1 MRVRLLST
9 GSLLVAAALILGC
22 DESLSTLAGPTPN
35 LEPTFSSIQQ
45 NIFEAS
51 DSTGRQPCTNCHTD
65 QGRNPSG
72 SLNLRHD
79 VAYAALLNVASPAKA
94 GAVRVT
100 PGDPDGSY
108 LIHKLEGSSDIVG
121 LRMPRPAGPF
131 LSDGQMMIIRRWI
144 ELGAPNN

>member
-1 MRVRLLST
+1 VLLT
-9 GSLLVAAALILGC
+9 GGVLVAAALALGC
-22 DESLSTLAGPTPN
+22 DESLSSLAGPTPD
-35 LEPTFSSIQQ
+35 LEPTFSSIQA

-72 SLNLRHD
+72 GLNLRHD
-79 VAYAALLNVASPAKA
+79 IAYTSLLNRASTAKS
-94 GAVRVT
+94 GAVHVR
-100 PGDPDGSY
+100 PGDPEGSY
-108 LIHKLEGSSDIVG
+108 LIHKLEGHSDIVG

-131 LSDGQMMIIRRWI
+131 LIEGQMMIIRRWI

>member
-1 MRVRLLST
+1 MRVRLLFAA
-9 GSLLVAAALILGC
+9 GLLGAVALALGC
-22 DESLSTLAGPTPN
+22 DESLSSLAGPTPD

-51 DSTGRQPCTNCHTD
+51 DSTGRQPCTQCHTD

-79 VAYAALLNVASPAKA
+79 VAYAALLNVASPAKP
-94 GAVRVT
+94 GAVRVI
-100 PGDPDGSY
+100 PNNPDGSY
-108 LIHKLEGSSDIVG
+108 LIAKLEGHADIVG

-131 LSDGQMMIIRRWI
+131 LSDGQMMIIRRWV